1 MIRITLGILTLAL
14 AAAAQAAPFAM
25 VTDLKGAASANDGA
39 GEKKL
44 ALLAYIEKPTEIR
57 VEPEARLAVTY
68 FAGGIQYRFTGPAR
82 VALEADA
89 ARVIDGQALEQK
101 KIAPEKTI
109 GGPGLSPE
117 QWRRLQQATV
127 VMRNVKSSFTVLGP
141 DRTSLLERQA
151 EFAWTPVEGAKR
163 YRFVLYGADGAIL
176 HEATSEATALRPEGV
191 ALEPGQK
198 YRWKV
203 DAVGVARPVSA
214 SGTFA
219 VADEAARARLLGL
232 RQAAG
237 AEAGARAFYATT
249 LEAEGYAYDA
259 RNEWRALAR
268 DFPDEAEFRARAQ

>member
-1 MIRITLGILTLAL
+1 MIRIALTILAFAFT
-14 AAAAQAAPFAM
+14 AAAQAAPFAM
-25 VTDLKGAASANDGA
+25 VTDLKGAATANDGA

-57 VEPEARLAVTY
+57 VEPDARLAVTY
-68 FAGGIQYRFTGPAR
+68 FAGGMQYRFVGPAR
-82 VALEADA
+82 VALEPEA

-163 YRFVLYGADGAIL
+163 YRFVLDGPDGAIL
-176 HEATSEATALRPEGV
+176 HEARRDRRREAGERERQLRRGRRG
-191 ALEPGQK
+191 L
-198 YRWKV
+198 
-203 DAVGVARPVSA
+203 ARPA
-214 SGTFA
+214 RRPQAGGGRRGG
-219 VADEAARARLLGL
+219 RARLLRDHAGSRGL
-232 RQAAG
+232 RLRRAQRVARARPRLPGRGRVPGAG
-237 AEAGARAFYATT
+237 AGIRFAGIR
-249 LEAEGYAYDA
+249 G
-259 RNEWRALAR
+259 
-268 DFPDEAEFRARAQ
+268 